1 MASGIARGCVDK
13 TAVAGAGAAA
23 VVAAAATAELP
34 EMAAMLQLI
43 R

>member
-13 TAVAGAGAAA
+13 TAVA
-23 VVAAAATAELP
+23 AAAAAELP
-34 EMAAMLQLI
+34 EMAAMLQLM

>member
-13 TAVAGAGAAA
+13 TAVAAAA
-23 VVAAAATAELP
+23 AAAAAATAKPP

-43 R
+43 Y

>member
-13 TAVAGAGAAA
+13 TAVA
-23 VVAAAATAELP
+23 AAAATAELP
-34 EMAAMLQLI
+34 ELAAMLQLI